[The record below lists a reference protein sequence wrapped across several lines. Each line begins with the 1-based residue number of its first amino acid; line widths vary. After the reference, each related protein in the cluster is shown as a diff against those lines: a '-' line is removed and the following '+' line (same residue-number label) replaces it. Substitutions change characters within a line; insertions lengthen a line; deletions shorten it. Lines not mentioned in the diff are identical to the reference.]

1 MPEISKEEYKDIV
14 NTYGTPSDMWDQPA
28 FGLQGR
34 SSKRKSKGQPL
45 APRLVVTPREEDQP
59 PYAPRVVL
67 EPEDDHHE
75 MQLDR
80 LHDLL
85 RRPRG
90 KASHATLWKAYRALR
105 APRLRYMSDWKI
117 RTLLSHLTW
126 TERVYDETA
135 RKRYFSI
142 LEDCLG
148 EQIQLTEKEW
158 TSAIQFAG
166 RAVKES
172 TDHEVKDAI
181 ELWLKMEEAGVKA
194 DNVTFNTLFYVAV
207 KAGRFA
213 LADTV
218 YSELKARGMELDRYF
233 RISWIYYAGL
243 RGEGD
248 GVRKA
253 FNDMVNAGEIIDS
266 AVMNCVIVSL
276 IRSGEAGAADH
287 VFRKMKALHAEKF
300 GTRGPDDWRGQRQLA
315 KMLNKAGKQLRAER
329 EAHERSF
336 FGTHFSGDDRREQ
349 LQEASPINP
358 NARTYRIL
366 LRYCCRVSG
375 ELDRVKELLAENKER
390 GFHVQ
395 GSIYLDIFTAFIIH
409 GGFAHS
415 EWKPSVLEHF
425 WKDFLEASTAP
436 NAGYWLS
443 TGSQSV
449 QTLHF
454 NVGMPDEDVDVD
466 QSVGPGGMLS
476 LADEG
481 EDPGRL
487 AVSEEDKTPY
497 FTLSLAK
504 VVIRAFAKCMGTP
517 RMLEVAEEI
526 KARWKDCNSDDLL
539 QLERHQFLKA
549 SWEHRRRFFA
559 TMSDTRPIVISGPS
573 GAGKSTLL
581 KRLLAA
587 HPNRYGFSV
596 SHTTRNP
603 RAGEENHRD
612 YHFVTREDFTK
623 LVDANGFI
631 EHAQFGSNL
640 YGTSVQAVKDVR
652 EKGQTCILD
661 IEMEG
666 VKQVKKTDLNARFL
680 FLQPPSVEVL
690 EQRLRGRASDSEEA
704 ILARLKQAENEIA
717 FSKTP
722 GVHDKIVIN
731 DDLEKAWA
739 EFEAFCAPE
748 TAK

>member
-1 MPEISKEEYKDIV
+1 MAKALEEEEPLSMPEISKEEYKDIV

-34 SSKRKSKGQPL
+34 SIKRKSKGQPL

-90 KASHATLWKAYRALR
+90 KVSHATLWKAYRALR
-105 APRLRYMSDWKI
+105 APRLRYMSDWMI
-117 RTLLSHLTW
+117 RTLMSHLTW

-148 EQIQLTEKEW
+148 EQVQLTEKEW

-375 ELDRVKELLAENKER
+375 ELDRVKELLDENKER

-395 GSIYLDIFTAFIIH
+395 GSVYLDIFTAFIIH

-539 QLERHQFLKA
+539 QLERFVE
-549 SWEHRRRFFA
+549 S
-559 TMSDTRPIVISGPS
+559 
-573 GAGKSTLL
+573 
-581 KRLLAA
+581 KR
-587 HPNRYGFSV
+587 
-596 SHTTRNP
+596 
-603 RAGEENHRD
+603 
-612 YHFVTREDFTK
+612 
-623 LVDANGFI
+623 VD
-631 EHAQFGSNL
+631 
-640 YGTSVQAVKDVR
+640 R
-652 EKGQTCILD
+652 
-661 IEMEG
+661 
-666 VKQVKKTDLNARFL
+666 
-680 FLQPPSVEVL
+680 
-690 EQRLRGRASDSEEA
+690 
-704 ILARLKQAENEIA
+704 
-717 FSKTP
+717 
-722 GVHDKIVIN
+722 
-731 DDLEKAWA
+731 
-739 EFEAFCAPE
+739 
-748 TAK
+748 